1 MVYHTLT
8 WLAWLCAAA
17 YLALVN
23 GQPLQTLL
31 LILATGTVFTLASR
45 RHKAGRSIGAESRS
59 VEGWSTFL
67 RFGLWV
73 WAVATL
79 FNLFFAHAGNIV
91 LFTLP
96 ASWPLIGG
104 PITLEGLLYGLSHG
118 ASLFAVLLV
127 FATFNLA
134 LDVNRLLRWLPAGLF
149 QAGLVVSIALSFVPQ
164 MMASLKDV
172 REAQLV
178 RGHKFRGLRDLPP
191 LFVPLITTA
200 LERSL
205 TLAESMEA
213 RGFGGALPR
222 QPNGETLP
230 TSGRSI
236 AQTAGQHKVSEQH
249 PSLLADAGALFGPTS
264 SVTGHQP
271 AWVQPATTAATLVSL
286 LGLLTG
292 LIWRAAGIQP
302 SWPGGAFLILSVL
315 LLLAAL
321 YMQGRGFKRSH
332 YRVEVWHPRDTWV
345 TVACAISM
353 AIVAFTQ
360 VQNTLALFYY
370 PYPPYSPWPTFAP
383 FVGAAILL
391 LSAPSVLWP
400 ASAATVAPASRATGG
415 TASDHEPSETR
426 PVSDNPSGTVSQ
438 HSQYSIPRSRYSAPR
453 GQRGV
458 RGKDS

>member
-1 MVYHTLT
+1 MAYHTLT

-45 RHKAGRSIGAESRS
+45 RHKAGQSAGAESRS

-73 WAVATL
+73 WAVATI

-96 ASWPLIGG
+96 SNWPLIGG
-104 PITLEGLLYGLSHG
+104 PITLEGLLYGLAHG

-213 RGFGGALPR
+213 RGFGGIAQVTDTKASSAALACLR
-222 QPNGETLP
+222 VKRGETGESRAL
-230 TSGRSI
+230 T
-236 AQTAGQHKVSEQH
+236 TAGTLIS
-249 PSLLADAGALFGPTS
+249 LFGLLS
-264 SVTGHQP
+264 GLLWRAFDAQP
-271 AWVQPATTAATLVSL
+271 AWPGLV
-286 LGLLTG
+286 
-292 LIWRAAGIQP
+292 
-302 SWPGGAFLILSVL
+302 FLALSVL
-315 LLLAAL
+315 LLVAVLFL
-321 YMQGRGFKRSH
+321 QGRGFKRTH
-332 YRVEVWHPRDTWV
+332 YRLEVWHPRDTRV
-345 TVACAISM
+345 SLACLASI
-353 AIVAFTQ
+353 AIVAYTQ
-360 VQNTLALFYY
+360 MRNPLALFYY
-370 PYPPYSPWPTFAP
+370 PYPPHSPWPTFAP
-383 FVGAAILL
+383 SLGVAILL
-391 LSAPSVLWP
+391 IAAPSLLWP
-400 ASAATVAPASRATGG
+400 APETATTRVPSHQ
-415 TASDHEPSETR
+415 SSETY
-426 PVSDNPSGTVSQ
+426 PGSENLSSTVS
-438 HSQYSIPRSRYSAPR
+438 PP
-453 GQRGV
+453 
-458 RGKDS
+458 GKDSL

>member
-45 RHKAGRSIGAESRS
+45 RHKAGQSIGAESRS

-104 PITLEGLLYGLSHG
+104 PITLEGLFYGLAHG

-205 TLAESMEA
+205 TMAESMEA
-213 RGFGGALPR
+213 RGFGGIAQVTDTRHSSATPARFALR
-222 QPNGETLP
+222 QGTGSSRLLT
-230 TSGRSI
+230 TSG
-236 AQTAGQHKVSEQH
+236 TLL
-249 PSLLADAGALFGPTS
+249 SL
-264 SVTGHQP
+264 V
-271 AWVQPATTAATLVSL
+271 
-286 LGLLTG
+286 GLLSG
-292 LIWRAAGIQP
+292 LLWRAAGAQP
-302 SWPGGAFLILSVL
+302 AWPGLAFLTLSVL
-315 LLLAAL
+315 LLVAVL
-321 YMQGRGFKRSH
+321 YLQGRGFKRTH
-332 YRVEVWHPRDTWV
+332 YRLEVWQPRDTWV
-345 TVACAISM
+345 TLACLASLT
-353 AIVAFTQ
+353 IVAYSQ
-360 VQNTLALFYY
+360 MRNAMALFYY
-370 PYPPYSPWPTFAP
+370 PYPPYSPWPTFSP
-383 FVGAAILL
+383 PVGVAILL
-391 LSAPSVLWP
+391 LAAPSLLWP
-400 ASAATVAPASRATGG
+400 ALATPASSG
-415 TASDHEPSETR
+415 HESGQAH
-426 PVSDNPSGTVSQ
+426 PVPENPSGTSGQ
-438 HSQYSIPRSRYSAPR
+438 LGQYSNPRS
-453 GQRGV
+453 V
-458 RGKDS
+458 RGKDSL

>member
-1 MVYHTLT
+1 MPFHTLT

-45 RHKAGRSIGAESRS
+45 RHQVGQSIGAESRS

-79 FNLFFAHAGNIV
+79 FNLFFAHVGNIV

-96 ASWPLIGG
+96 ESWPLIGG
-104 PITLEGLLYGLSHG
+104 RITLEGLLYGLAHG

-213 RGFGGALPR
+213 RGFGGVLPSSR
-222 QPNGETLP
+222 
-230 TSGRSI
+230 RSI
-236 AQTAGQHKVSEQH
+236 AEMTPGHSAGEQQSS
-249 PSLLADAGALFGPTS
+249 PLADAGTLPGPAG
-264 SVTGHQP
+264 TGTGYQP
-271 AWVQPATTAATLVSL
+271 AWVRPATTGATLLSL

-292 LIWRAAGIQP
+292 LIWRTTGAQP
-302 SWPGGAFLILSVL
+302 SWPGLAFLLMSVL

-321 YMQGRGFKRSH
+321 YLQGRGFKRTH
-332 YRVEVWHPRDTWV
+332 YRLELWQPRDTWASL
-345 TVACAISM
+345 ACLASI
-353 AIVAFTQ
+353 AIVVYTQ
-360 VQNTLALFYY
+360 VRNPPALFYY

-383 FVGAAILL
+383 FVGVAILL
-391 LSAPSVLWP
+391 IAAPGLLWP
-400 ASAATVAPASRATGG
+400 APQPAVAA
-415 TASDHEPSETR
+415 ASDHGPDENQSMHEPPPGAGR
-426 PVSDNPSGTVSQ
+426 DQ
-438 HSQYSIPRSRYSAPR
+438 HSTPRSR
-453 GQRGV
+453 
-458 RGKDS
+458 RGKERL

>member
-1 MVYHTLT
+1 MAYHTLT

-31 LILATGTVFTLASR
+31 LILATSTVFTLASR
-45 RHKAGRSIGAESRS
+45 RRATGQSAGAGNRS

-73 WAVATL
+73 WLVATL

-91 LFTLP
+91 LFVLP
-96 ASWPLIGG
+96 RNWPLVGG
-104 PITLEGLLYGLSHG
+104 SITLEGLLYGLAHG

-134 LDVNRLLRWLPAGLF
+134 LDANRLLRWLPAGLF

-205 TLAESMEA
+205 TLAESLEA
-213 RGFGGALPR
+213 RGFGGVSPR
-222 QPNGETLP
+222 QGNGETLP
-230 TSGRSI
+230 SSGHSI
-236 AQTAGQHKVSEQH
+236 AEVMDKRKTSRQHFSLPVDAETL
-249 PSLLADAGALFGPTS
+249 PSPTGGG
-264 SVTGHQP
+264 TEYQP
-271 AWVQPATTAATLVSL
+271 AWVRPATTAATLVSL

-292 LIWRAAGIQP
+292 LVWRAASVQP
-302 SWPGGAFLILSVL
+302 SWPGAVFLILSVL

-321 YMQGRGFKRSH
+321 YLQGRGFKRTH
-332 YRVEVWHPRDTWV
+332 YRHEVWRPRDTWV
-345 TVACAISM
+345 SLACVVSITIIAY
-353 AIVAFTQ
+353 TQ
-360 VQNTLALFYY
+360 ARNPPALFYY
-370 PYPPYSPWPTFAP
+370 PYPPFSPWPTFATS
-383 FVGAAILL
+383 VGIATLLMAAPGL
-391 LSAPSVLWP
+391 LWP
-400 ASAATVAPASRATGG
+400 TQEAQDVFEHSST
-415 TASDHEPSETR
+415 SDSQHGRYSVPRSWR
-426 PVSDNPSGTVSQ
+426 DGQGKDNP
-438 HSQYSIPRSRYSAPR
+438 R
-453 GQRGV
+453 
-458 RGKDS
+458 